1 MASTRVRR
9 SLTQTTT
16 TKSVSFGVVFPGQGS
31 QRVGMLEEAAGA
43 FSVVSDAFSEASE
56 ALGYDLW
63 QLVSQGPAEKLS
75 LTEYTQPAILT
86 ASVALYRA
94 FTEVN
99 VCQPAAGAGHSLGE
113 YSALVSAGALSLA
126 DGVRLVRQRGAAMQ
140 DAVPVGIGAMAVVMG
155 LDDSVVSE
163 ICSSVS
169 SADGF
174 VGGVNFNAP
183 GQVVIAGHAAAVDAA
198 VAALKDAGARRAMPL
213 PVSAPFHTPL
223 MQPAAMVMQQA
234 FEDVNW
240 STPQFPVV
248 SNVDGSLQTDPDSIR
263 DSLVQQ
269 ISAPVLWT
277 TCMATLRKSGCT
289 QFVECGP
296 GNVLSGLSKR
306 IDKSV
311 PIKSIETVAA
321 IEAGVTD
328 L

>member
-1 MASTRVRR
+1 M
-9 SLTQTTT
+9 
-16 TKSVSFGVVFPGQGS
+16 SFGVVFPGQGS

-43 FSVVSDAFSEASE
+43 FSIVGDTFSEASD

-63 QLVSQGPAEKLS
+63 HLVSQGPVEKLG

-94 FTEVN
+94 FSEAHSF
-99 VCQPAAGAGHSLGE
+99 QPTAGAGHSLGE
-113 YSALVSAGALSLA
+113 YSALVCAGTLSLA
-126 DGVRLVRQRGAAMQ
+126 DGARLVRRRGAAMQ
-140 DAVPVGIGAMAVVMG
+140 DAVSVGVGAMAVVMG
-155 LDDSVVSE
+155 LDDDVVTDTCNS
-163 ICSSVS
+163 IS
-169 SADGF
+169 SADSF

-183 GQVVIAGHAAAVDAA
+183 GQVVIAGHADAVDAA
-198 VAALKDAGARRAMPL
+198 VVALKDAGARRAMPL

-223 MQPAAMVMQQA
+223 MQPAADVMQQA
-234 FEDVNW
+234 FEDASW
-240 STPQFPVV
+240 GTPQFPVV
-248 SNVDGSLQTDPDSIR
+248 SNVDGSLQTDADSIR
-263 DSLVQQ
+263 ESLVKQ

-277 TCMATLRKSGCT
+277 SCMATLREGGCT

-311 PIKSIETVAA
+311 PIKSIELVAA
-321 IEAGVTD
+321 INAGVTD

>member
-1 MASTRVRR
+1 M
-9 SLTQTTT
+9 
-16 TKSVSFGVVFPGQGS
+16 SFGVVFPGQGS

-43 FSVVSDAFSEASE
+43 FSIVGDTFSEASE

-63 QLVSQGPAEKLS
+63 HLVSRGPAEKLG

-94 FTEVN
+94 FSEAHSF
-99 VCQPAAGAGHSLGE
+99 QPTAGAGHSLGE
-113 YSALVSAGALSLA
+113 YSALVCAGALSLA
-126 DGVRLVRQRGAAMQ
+126 DGARLVRRRGAAMQ
-140 DAVPVGIGAMAVVMG
+140 DAVPVGVGAMAVVMG
-155 LDDSVVSE
+155 LDDDVVSDTCNS
-163 ICSSVS
+163 IS
-169 SADGF
+169 SADSF

-183 GQVVIAGHAAAVDAA
+183 GQVVIAGHADAVDAA
-198 VAALKDAGARRAMPL
+198 VVALKDAGARRAMPL

-223 MQPAAMVMQQA
+223 MQPAADVMQQA
-234 FEDVNW
+234 FEDASW
-240 STPQFPVV
+240 ATPQFPVV
-248 SNVDGSLQTDPDSIR
+248 SNVDGSLQTDADSIR
-263 DSLVQQ
+263 ESLVKQ

-277 TCMATLRKSGCT
+277 TCMATLREAGCT

-311 PIKSIETVAA
+311 PIKSIELVAA
-321 IEAGVTD
+321 INAGVTD

>member
-1 MASTRVRR
+1 M
-9 SLTQTTT
+9 
-16 TKSVSFGVVFPGQGS
+16 SFGVVFPGQGS

-43 FSVVSDAFSEASE
+43 FSVVGDTFSEASD

-63 QLVSQGPAEKLS
+63 HLVSQGPVEKLG

-94 FTEVN
+94 FSEAHSVWPT
-99 VCQPAAGAGHSLGE
+99 AGAGHSLGE
-113 YSALVSAGALSLA
+113 YSALVCAGTLSLA
-126 DGVRLVRQRGAAMQ
+126 DGARLVRRRGAAMQ
-140 DAVPVGIGAMAVVMG
+140 DAVPVGVGAMAVVMG
-155 LDDSVVSE
+155 LDDDVVTDTCNS
-163 ICSSVS
+163 IS
-169 SADGF
+169 SADSF

-183 GQVVIAGHAAAVDAA
+183 GQVVIAGHADAVDAA
-198 VAALKDAGARRAMPL
+198 VVALKDAGARRAMPL

-223 MQPAAMVMQQA
+223 MQPAADVMQQA
-234 FEDVNW
+234 FEDASW
-240 STPQFPVV
+240 GTPQFPVV
-248 SNVDGSLQTDPDSIR
+248 SNVDGSLQTDADSIR
-263 DSLVQQ
+263 ESLVKQ

-277 TCMATLRKSGCT
+277 SCMATLREGGCT

-311 PIKSIETVAA
+311 PIKSIELVAA
-321 IEAGVTD
+321 INAGVTD

>member
-1 MASTRVRR
+1 M
-9 SLTQTTT
+9 
-16 TKSVSFGVVFPGQGS
+16 SFGVVFPGQGS

-43 FSVVSDAFSEASE
+43 FSVVSDTFSEASE

-63 QLVSQGPAEKLS
+63 HLVSQGPAEKLA

-86 ASVALYRA
+86 ASVALFRA
-94 FTEVN
+94 FTEAN
-99 VCQPAAGAGHSLGE
+99 AFTPGAGAGHSLGE
-113 YSALVSAGALSLA
+113 YSALVSAGTLSLA

-140 DAVPVGIGAMAVVMG
+140 DAVPVGVGAMAVVMG
-155 LDDSVVSE
+155 LDDDVVTDT
-163 ICSSVS
+163 CNSVS
-169 SADGF
+169 RAGSF

-183 GQVVIAGHAAAVDAA
+183 GQVVIAGHSVAVDAA
-198 VAALKDAGARRAMPL
+198 VAALKDVGARRAMPL

-223 MQPAAMVMQQA
+223 MQPAAEVMQQA
-234 FEDVNW
+234 FEDVSW

-248 SNVDGSLQTDPDSIR
+248 SNVDGSLQSNADSIR
-263 DSLVQQ
+263 DSLVKQ

-277 TCMATLRKSGCT
+277 TCMATLGEAGCI

>member
-1 MASTRVRR
+1 M
-9 SLTQTTT
+9 
-16 TKSVSFGVVFPGQGS
+16 SFGVVFPGQGS

-43 FSVVSDAFSEASE
+43 FSVVSDTFSEASE

-63 QLVSQGPAEKLS
+63 QLVSQGPVEKLG
-75 LTEYTQPAILT
+75 LTECTQPAILT
-86 ASVALYRA
+86 ASVALFRA
-94 FTEVN
+94 FTEAN
-99 VCQPAAGAGHSLGE
+99 AFQPVAGAGHSLGE
-113 YSALVSAGALSLA
+113 YSALVSAGTLSLA

-140 DAVPVGIGAMAVVMG
+140 DAVPVGVGAMAVVMG
-155 LDDSVVSE
+155 LDDDVVTDT
-163 ICSSVS
+163 CNSVS
-169 SADGF
+169 TADSF

-183 GQVVIAGHAAAVDAA
+183 GQVVIAGHSAAVDSA

-223 MQPAAMVMQQA
+223 MQPAAEVMQQA
-234 FEDVNW
+234 FEDVSW

-248 SNVDGSLQTDPDSIR
+248 SNVDGSLQSNADSIR
-263 DSLVQQ
+263 DSLVKQ

-277 TCMATLRKSGCT
+277 TCMATLRGAGCT
-289 QFVECGP
+289 RFVECGP

>member
-1 MASTRVRR
+1 M
-9 SLTQTTT
+9 
-16 TKSVSFGVVFPGQGS
+16 SFGVVFPGQGS

-43 FSVVSDAFSEASE
+43 FSVVSDTFSEASE

-63 QLVSQGPAEKLS
+63 QLVSQGPAEKLV
-75 LTEYTQPAILT
+75 LTEYTQPAIMT
-86 ASVALYRA
+86 ASVALFRA
-94 FTEVN
+94 FAEAN
-99 VCQPAAGAGHSLGE
+99 AFQPLAGAGHSLGE
-113 YSALVSAGALSLA
+113 YSALVSAGTLSLP

-140 DAVPVGIGAMAVVMG
+140 DAVPVGVGAMAVVMG
-155 LDDSVVSE
+155 LTDDVVTDT
-163 ICSSVS
+163 CNSVS
-169 SADGF
+169 TAESF

-183 GQVVIAGHAAAVDAA
+183 GQVVIAGHSVAVDAA

-223 MQPAAMVMQQA
+223 MQSAAEVMQRA

-240 STPQFPVV
+240 STPEFPVV
-248 SNVDGSLQTDPDSIR
+248 SNVDGSLQSNADSIR
-263 DSLVQQ
+263 DSLVRQ

-277 TCMATLRKSGCT
+277 TCMATLREAGCT
-289 QFVECGP
+289 NFIECGP

-311 PIKSIETVAA
+311 PITSIETVAA

>member
-1 MASTRVRR
+1 M
-9 SLTQTTT
+9 
-16 TKSVSFGVVFPGQGS
+16 SFGVVFPGQGS

-43 FSVVSDAFSEASE
+43 FSIVGDTFSEASD

-63 QLVSQGPAEKLS
+63 HLVSQGPVEKLG

-94 FTEVN
+94 FSEAHSF
-99 VCQPAAGAGHSLGE
+99 QPTAGAGHSLGE
-113 YSALVSAGALSLA
+113 YSALVCAGALSLA
-126 DGVRLVRQRGAAMQ
+126 DGARLVRRRGAAMQ
-140 DAVPVGIGAMAVVMG
+140 DAVPVGVGAMAVVMG
-155 LDDSVVSE
+155 LDDDVVTDTC
-163 ICSSVS
+163 IRIS
-169 SADGF
+169 SADSF

-183 GQVVIAGHAAAVDAA
+183 GQVVIAGHADAVDAT
-198 VAALKDAGARRAMPL
+198 VVALKDAGARRAMPL

-223 MQPAAMVMQQA
+223 MQPAADVMQQA
-234 FEDVNW
+234 FEDASW
-240 STPQFPVV
+240 ATPQFPVV
-248 SNVDGSLQTDPDSIR
+248 SNVDGSLQTDADSIR
-263 DSLVQQ
+263 ESLVKQ

-277 TCMATLRKSGCT
+277 TCMATLREAGCT

-311 PIKSIETVAA
+311 PIKSIELVAA
-321 IEAGVTD
+321 INAGVTD

>member
-1 MASTRVRR
+1 M
-9 SLTQTTT
+9 
-16 TKSVSFGVVFPGQGS
+16 SFGVVFPGQGS

-43 FSVVSDAFSEASE
+43 FSVVSDTFSEASE

-63 QLVSQGPAEKLS
+63 QLVSQGPAEKLG
-75 LTEYTQPAILT
+75 LTEHTQPAILT
-86 ASVALYRA
+86 ASVALFRA
-94 FTEVN
+94 FTEAN
-99 VCQPAAGAGHSLGE
+99 AFQPIAGAGHSLGE
-113 YSALVSAGALSLA
+113 YSALVTAGTLSLG
-126 DGVRLVRQRGAAMQ
+126 DGVRLVRERGAAMQ
-140 DAVPVGIGAMAVVMG
+140 DAVPVGVGAMAVVMG
-155 LDDSVVSE
+155 LNDDVVTDT
-163 ICSSVS
+163 CNSVS
-169 SADGF
+169 SADSF

-183 GQVVIAGHAAAVDAA
+183 GQVVIAGHSAAVDSA
-198 VAALKDAGARRAMPL
+198 VAALKDAGARRAMLL

-223 MQPAAMVMQQA
+223 MQPAAEVMQQA
-234 FEDVNW
+234 FEDVSW

-248 SNVDGSLQTDPDSIR
+248 SNVDGSLQTDAELIR
-263 DSLVQQ
+263 DSLVKQ

-277 TCMATLRKSGCT
+277 TCMATLREAGCT
-289 QFVECGP
+289 HFVECGP

>member
-1 MASTRVRR
+1 M
-9 SLTQTTT
+9 
-16 TKSVSFGVVFPGQGS
+16 SFGVVFPGQGS

-43 FSVVSDAFSEASE
+43 FSIVGDTFSEASD

-63 QLVSQGPAEKLS
+63 HLVSQGPVEKLG

-94 FTEVN
+94 FSEAHSVWPT
-99 VCQPAAGAGHSLGE
+99 AGAGHSLGE
-113 YSALVSAGALSLA
+113 YSALVCAGTLSLA
-126 DGVRLVRQRGAAMQ
+126 DGARLVRRRGAAMQ
-140 DAVPVGIGAMAVVMG
+140 DAVPVGVGAMAVVMG
-155 LDDSVVSE
+155 LDDDVVTDTCNS
-163 ICSSVS
+163 IS
-169 SADGF
+169 SADSF

-183 GQVVIAGHAAAVDAA
+183 GQVVIAGHADAVDAA
-198 VAALKDAGARRAMPL
+198 VVALKDAGARWAMPL

-223 MQPAAMVMQQA
+223 MQPAADVMQQA
-234 FEDVNW
+234 FEDASW
-240 STPQFPVV
+240 GTPQFPVV
-248 SNVDGSLQTDPDSIR
+248 SNVDGSLQTDADSIR
-263 DSLVQQ
+263 ESLVKQ

-277 TCMATLRKSGCT
+277 SCMATLREGGCT

-311 PIKSIETVAA
+311 PIKSIELVAA
-321 IEAGVTD
+321 INAGVTD

>member
-1 MASTRVRR
+1 M
-9 SLTQTTT
+9 
-16 TKSVSFGVVFPGQGS
+16 SFGVVFPGQGS

-43 FSVVSDAFSEASE
+43 FSIVGDTFSEASD

-63 QLVSQGPAEKLS
+63 HLVSQGPVEKLG

-94 FTEVN
+94 FSEAHSF
-99 VCQPAAGAGHSLGE
+99 QPTAGAGHSLGE
-113 YSALVSAGALSLA
+113 YSALVCAGTLSLA
-126 DGVRLVRQRGAAMQ
+126 DGARLVRRRGAAMQ
-140 DAVPVGIGAMAVVMG
+140 DAVPVGVGAMAVVMG
-155 LDDSVVSE
+155 LDDDVVTDTCNS
-163 ICSSVS
+163 IS
-169 SADGF
+169 SADSF

-183 GQVVIAGHAAAVDAA
+183 GQVVIAGHADAVDAA
-198 VAALKDAGARRAMPL
+198 VVALKDAGARRAMPL

-223 MQPAAMVMQQA
+223 MQPAADVMQQA
-234 FEDVNW
+234 FEDASW
-240 STPQFPVV
+240 ATPQFPVV
-248 SNVDGSLQTDPDSIR
+248 SNVDGSLQTDADSIR
-263 DSLVQQ
+263 VSLVKQ

-277 TCMATLRKSGCT
+277 SCMATLREGGCT

-311 PIKSIETVAA
+311 PIKSIELVAA
-321 IEAGVTD
+321 INAGVTD

>member
-1 MASTRVRR
+1 M
-9 SLTQTTT
+9 
-16 TKSVSFGVVFPGQGS
+16 SFGVVFPGQGS

-43 FSVVSDAFSEASE
+43 FSVVSDTFSEASE

-63 QLVSQGPAEKLS
+63 QLVSQGPAEKLV
-75 LTEYTQPAILT
+75 LTEYTQPAIMT
-86 ASVALYRA
+86 ASVALFRA
-94 FTEVN
+94 FAEAN
-99 VCQPAAGAGHSLGE
+99 AFQPLAGAGHSLGE
-113 YSALVSAGALSLA
+113 YSALVSAGTLSLP

-140 DAVPVGIGAMAVVMG
+140 DAVPVGVGAMAVVMG
-155 LDDSVVSE
+155 LTDDVVTDT
-163 ICSSVS
+163 CNSVS
-169 SADGF
+169 TAESF

-183 GQVVIAGHAAAVDAA
+183 GQVVIAGHSVAVDAA

-223 MQPAAMVMQQA
+223 MQPAAEVMQRA

-240 STPQFPVV
+240 SAPEFPVV
-248 SNVDGSLQTDPDSIR
+248 SNVDGSLQSNADSIR
-263 DSLVQQ
+263 DSLVRQ

-277 TCMATLRKSGCT
+277 TCMATLREAGCT
-289 QFVECGP
+289 NFIECGP

-311 PIKSIETVAA
+311 PIASIETVAA

>member
-1 MASTRVRR
+1 M
-9 SLTQTTT
+9 
-16 TKSVSFGVVFPGQGS
+16 SFGVVFPGQGS

-43 FSVVSDAFSEASE
+43 FSIVGDTFSEASD

-63 QLVSQGPAEKLS
+63 HLVSQGPVEKLG

-94 FTEVN
+94 FSEAHSVWPTG
-99 VCQPAAGAGHSLGE
+99 AAGHSLGE
-113 YSALVSAGALSLA
+113 YSALVCAGTLSLA
-126 DGVRLVRQRGAAMQ
+126 DGARLVRRRGAAMQ
-140 DAVPVGIGAMAVVMG
+140 DAVPVGVGAMAVVMG
-155 LDDSVVSE
+155 LDDDVVTDTCNS
-163 ICSSVS
+163 IS
-169 SADGF
+169 SADSF

-183 GQVVIAGHAAAVDAA
+183 GQVVIAGHADAVDAA
-198 VAALKDAGARRAMPL
+198 VVALKDAGARRAMPL

-223 MQPAAMVMQQA
+223 MQPAADVMQQA
-234 FEDVNW
+234 FEDASW
-240 STPQFPVV
+240 GTPQFPVV
-248 SNVDGSLQTDPDSIR
+248 SNVDGSLQTDADSIR
-263 DSLVQQ
+263 ESLVKQ

-277 TCMATLRKSGCT
+277 SCMATLREGGCT

-311 PIKSIETVAA
+311 PIKSIELVAA
-321 IEAGVTD
+321 INAGVTD

>member
-1 MASTRVRR
+1 M
-9 SLTQTTT
+9 SL
-16 TKSVSFGVVFPGQGS
+16 GVVFPGQGS

-43 FSVVSDAFSEASE
+43 FSIVSDTFSEASD

-63 QLVSQGPAEKLS
+63 QLVSEGPVEKLG

-94 FTEVN
+94 FAESNTI
-99 VCQPAAGAGHSLGE
+99 QPIAGAGHSLGE

-126 DGVRLVRQRGAAMQ
+126 DGVCLVRQRGAAMQ
-140 DAVPVGIGAMAVVMG
+140 DAVPVGVGAMAVVMG
-155 LDDSVVSE
+155 LDDGVVTDTCNSISSE
-163 ICSSVS
+163 DC
-169 SADGF
+169 F

-183 GQVVIAGHAAAVDAA
+183 GQVVIAGHSAAVDSA

-223 MQPAAMVMQQA
+223 MQPAAEVMQQA

-240 STPQFPVV
+240 SAPQFPVV
-248 SNVDGSLQTDPDSIR
+248 SNVDGSLQTNADSIR
-263 DSLVQQ
+263 DSLVKQ

-277 TCMATLRKSGCT
+277 TCMATLGEAGCT
-289 QFVECGP
+289 HFVECGP

-311 PIKSIETVAA
+311 PIKSIETVSA